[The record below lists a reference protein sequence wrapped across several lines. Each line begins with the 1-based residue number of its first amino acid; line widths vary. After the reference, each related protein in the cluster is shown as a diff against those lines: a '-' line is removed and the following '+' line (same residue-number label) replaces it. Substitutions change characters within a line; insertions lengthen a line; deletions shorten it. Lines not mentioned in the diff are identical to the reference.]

1 MVTLLSELFA
11 YQFMV
16 NAFVAGTIAAV
27 IASVIGWYV
36 VLRRE
41 AFAAHTLALI
51 GFPGASAAALVGWPV
66 AVGYFAFTG
75 LGALAMA
82 PGFARTRRREANETA
97 TIGTIQASALALG
110 YLFVTLSHTSLSAAQ
125 TLLFGSF
132 LGITSAQVDALAA
145 VALVVLVTMACIA
158 RPLFFASI
166 DADVATARGVPTRM
180 LSFVFIGLLAATVAA
195 VSLITGAL
203 LVFALLVIPAA
214 TAQRITA
221 RPVRGIVW
229 AVAIGVA
236 VTWAGLATSYFG
248 DLPIGF
254 TVTSFAFAAF
264 VSVRAVEAIT
274 HRGTS
279 SSAA

>member
-1 MVTLLSELFA
+1 MITLLSDLFA

-16 NAFVAGTIAAV
+16 NAFAAGTIAAV
-27 IASVIGWYV
+27 MAAVIGWYV

-41 AFAAHTLALI
+41 AFAAHTLALV
-51 GFPGASAAALVGWPV
+51 GFPGGSAAALIGWPV

-110 YLFVTLSHTSLSAAQ
+110 YLFVTLSHTNLSAAQ
-125 TLLFGSF
+125 ALLFGSF
-132 LGITSAQVDALAA
+132 LGITSAQVDTLAA
-145 VALVVLVTMACIA
+145 VAVVVLVTMACIA

-166 DADVATARGVPTRM
+166 DADVAAARGVPTRA
-180 LSFVFIGLLAATVAA
+180 LAFVFIGLLAATVAA
-195 VSLITGAL
+195 VSQITGAL

-221 RPVRGIVW
+221 RPDRGVACAVLI
-229 AVAIGVA
+229 AVAA
-236 VTWAGLATSYFG
+236 TWAGLATSYFG
-248 DLPIGF
+248 NVPIGF
-254 TVTSFAFAAF
+254 TVTSFAFAVF
-264 VSVRAVEAIT
+264 LLVRVGEAVV
-274 HRGTS
+274 HRATS
-279 SSAA
+279 RGIA